1 VSSSCGCCAVVTQL
15 LYERPKR
22 AVARFSNGYRGS
34 SEKAEFEQN
43 EMLPVKDLLPQT
55 GADRFNGARH
65 ALFGADQAPKRGGAH
80 PDRVVCCS
88 DKR

>member
-1 VSSSCGCCAVVTQL
+1 
-15 LYERPKR
+15 
-22 AVARFSNGYRGS
+22 
-34 SEKAEFEQN
+34 
-43 EMLPVKDLLPQT
+43 MLPVKDLPPQT

-80 PDRVVCCS
+80 PDRVVCCG